1 MSSDR
6 AEETRRQIIET
17 ALTLLRRYGQD
28 KLTVVDIARSLGM
41 SHANVYRYFSTRN
54 EILDA
59 IMDDWM
65 AKVQAFADEIA
76 ARPESASVRIEAV
89 LLELHRRRRQ
99 KLVED
104 PEVYQMAQRVFDL
117 RPEALARH
125 RDAVRS
131 VFRQL
136 IQAGIEAGEFR
147 RLNVVEATEVLLD
160 STILFIHPLMIPTLM
175 ESPSDQ
181 AEARARKVVGA
192 ILTSF
197 RKLAFSTE

>member
-1 MSSDR
+1 MISDR

-28 KLTVVDIARSLGM
+28 KLTVVDIALTLGM

-59 IMDDWM
+59 IIDDWM
-65 AKVQAFADEIA
+65 AKVQAFADEVA
-76 ARPESASVRIEAV
+76 ARPESASTRIELV

-117 RPEALARH
+117 QPVALARH

-136 IQAGIEAGEFR
+136 IQDGIEAGEFR
-147 RLNVVEATEVLLD
+147 PLNITEATEVLLD
-160 STILFIHPLMIPTLM
+160 STVLFTHPLMIPTLM

-181 AEARARKVVGA
+181 AEDRARKVVGA

-197 RKLAFSTE
+197 RKLAFPLE

>member
-6 AEETRRQIIET
+6 AEETRRQIIDT

-59 IMDDWM
+59 VIDEWM
-65 AKVQAFADEIA
+65 AKVQAFADSIA
-76 ARPESASVRIEAV
+76 TRPGSASDRIEAV
-89 LLELHRRRRQ
+89 LLELHRRRRE
-99 KLVED
+99 KLVDD
-104 PEVYQMAQRVFDL
+104 PEVYQVVQRVFEL
-117 RPEALARH
+117 RPEALLRH
-125 RDAVRS
+125 REAVRS

-136 IQAGIEAGEFR
+136 IQAGIEADEFR
-147 RLNVVEATEVLLD
+147 PLSLGEATEVLLD
-160 STILFIHPLMIPTLM
+160 ATVLFIHPLMIPTLM
-175 ESPSDQ
+175 ESPADQ

-192 ILTSF
+192 ILISF